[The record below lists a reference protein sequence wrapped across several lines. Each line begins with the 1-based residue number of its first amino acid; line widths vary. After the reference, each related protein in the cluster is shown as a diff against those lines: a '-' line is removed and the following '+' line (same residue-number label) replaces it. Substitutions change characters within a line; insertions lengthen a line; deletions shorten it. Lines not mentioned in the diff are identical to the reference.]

1 MTSLPRSAPVVTT
14 TPTFVVYEHWTGESY
29 SRAIAEA
36 RLIIAHAGTGS
47 ILTALDKG
55 VPVIVF
61 PRDPCHNEHRDNHQ
75 QQTARQMERMG
86 IVSVAWDETQL
97 VALIERELA
106 VPSGSRPP
114 RARNTELVDY
124 LQGWLRQALIS

>member
-1 MTSLPRSAPVVTT
+1 MTSLPKSALVVTI
-14 TPTFVVYEHWTGESY
+14 TPICVDVRALDGESY

-36 RLIIAHAGTGS
+36 SLMIAHAGTGS

-61 PRDPCHNEHRDNHQ
+61 PRDPHHNEHRDNHQ

-86 IVSVAWDETQL
+86 IVTSFWDETQL
-97 VALIERELA
+97 MALIERELA
-106 VPSGSRPP
+106 IPFGSRPR

-124 LQGWLRQALIS
+124 LQGWLRKTLAS